1 MNVNGYIGANRKHWN
16 DVAPRLVAETAAWL
30 EERGYT
36 SGLYLWVLQANVA
49 ARRFYDSLGGRLAGS
64 GVSHEGGGAAPSL
77 RYWWPRL
84 GELSCHLP
92 ERRQALS

>member
-1 MNVNGYIGANRKHWN
+1 MNVNGYIGAFRKGRN
-16 DVAPRLVAETAAWL
+16 DVGTRLVAETAAWL

-36 SGLYLWVLQANVA
+36 SGLYLWVLEANVA
-49 ARRFYDSLGGRLAGS
+49 ARRFCDSLGGRLAGS

-77 RYWWPRL
+77 RYSWPWL

-92 ERRQALS
+92 TRRQALS